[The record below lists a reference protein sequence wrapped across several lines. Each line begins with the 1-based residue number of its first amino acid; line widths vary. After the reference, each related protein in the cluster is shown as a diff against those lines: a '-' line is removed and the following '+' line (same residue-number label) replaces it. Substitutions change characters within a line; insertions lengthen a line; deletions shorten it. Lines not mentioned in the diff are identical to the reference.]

1 MLTGMSVT
9 VAPRRTQ
16 AERSATTR
24 RRLLDATVACLVE
37 LGYGGT
43 TTSAVAERAG
53 VSRGAQLHHYGT
65 RQQLMGAA
73 VEHLAAQRLEAVQA
87 AAARLPQ
94 DGTRPRRALDLLADA
109 LSGPLYAATLELYTA
124 ARVDEELRLAL
135 VPVEQ
140 EVTRALRRLC
150 RDFVTDDPSL
160 LQLTLDLLLG
170 RGVGS
175 LLSPVRASR
184 QRQALD
190 AWARLLATRADG

>member
-1 MLTGMSVT
+1 MFGRMT
-9 VAPRRTQ
+9 VALATKRTQ
-16 AERSATTR
+16 AERSASTR
-24 RRLLDATVACLVE
+24 RRLLDATVDCLVE

-43 TTSAVAERAG
+43 TTSAVSERAG

-73 VEHLAAQRLEAVQA
+73 VEHLAARRLHSVQA
-87 AAARLPQ
+87 AAARLP
-94 DGTRPRRALDLLADA
+94 DTATRPRRALDLLAEA

-124 ARVDEELRLAL
+124 ARTDEELRLAL

-140 EVTRALRRLC
+140 EVTRALRQLC
-150 RDFVTDDPSL
+150 RQFVTDDPTL
-160 LQLTLDLLLG
+160 VQLTLDLLLG

-175 LLSPVRASR
+175 LLSPVRSSR

-190 AWARLLATRADG
+190 AWARLLSSEAAA

>member
-1 MLTGMSVT
+1 MPATL
-9 VAPRRTQ
+9 APRRTQ
-16 AERSATTR
+16 AERSAATR

-37 LGYGGT
+37 RGYGGT

-73 VEHLAAQRLEAVQA
+73 VEHLAAQRLEAVESA
-87 AAARLPQ
+87 ASRLTE
-94 DGTRPRRALDLLADA
+94 DDTRPRRALDLLAEA

-150 RDFVTDDPSL
+150 REFVTDDPSL
-160 LQLTLDLLLG
+160 VQLTLDLLLG

-175 LLSPVRASR
+175 LLSPVRPAR

-190 AWARLLATRADG
+190 AWADLLTSGAVR

>member
-1 MLTGMSVT
+1 MPVT
-9 VAPRRTQ
+9 AAPRRTQ
-16 AERSATTR
+16 AERSAATR

-94 DGTRPRRALDLLADA
+94 DDTRPRRALDLLADA

-175 LLSPVRASR
+175 LLSPVRPSR

-190 AWARLLATRADG
+190 AWAGLLTTTKGER